1 MNSNKPF
8 EAMNTERPTPNAQR
22 PSFSHQPMSSHL
34 RHWALGVGRWAFGV
48 VLCLLSI
55 APLRA
60 DDSLGY
66 VEPYRI
72 ITLSAAEPGVIAEV
86 LVKEGDAAKKG
97 QVLAKLDTAT
107 LQAELEIA
115 QAEAKLQATRKQRL
129 DELASASRAS
139 PEELEKART
148 DLTIKDAQVRKIEAM
163 IETRLMRSPIDG
175 VVNEI
180 KRDPGEA
187 VSLANPHVLTL
198 VQIDKLTANLFLP
211 PACALA
217 LKTGG
222 TATLLLDDREKVS
235 ATIEFISPITDPAS
249 GTVRVKFM
257 IENAGGQLRSG
268 VRCALA
274 R

>member
-1 MNSNKPF
+1 MNRNQKTALAARTGDF
-8 EAMNTERPTPNAQR
+8 R
-22 PSFSHQPMSSHL
+22 FSPIQTL
-34 RHWALGVGRWAFGV
+34 RICFGFRISDFGFSARLA
-48 VLCLLSI
+48 VLLFLT

-60 DDSLGY
+60 DDALGY

-86 LVKEGDAAKKG
+86 LVKEGDVAKKG
-97 QVLAKLDTAT
+97 QILAKLDTAT

-148 DLTIKDAQVRKIEAM
+148 DLAIKDAQVRKIEAM
-163 IETRLMRSPIDG
+163 IETRLLRSPVDG
-175 VVNEI
+175 LVNEI

-187 VSLANPHVLTL
+187 VSLANPHVLTV

-222 TATLLLDDREKVS
+222 TAILLLDDREKIS
-235 ATIEFISPITDPAS
+235 GTIEFISPITDPAS

-257 IENAGGQLRSG
+257 IENSAGLLRSG

-274 R
+274 Q

>member
-1 MNSNKPF
+1 MNRNQ
-8 EAMNTERPTPNAQR
+8 ETTLLTRPVR
-22 PSFSHQPMSSHL
+22 FGFSAFPVFRICFGFRISDFGFSAHL
-34 RHWALGVGRWAFGV
+34 IAFALA
-48 VLCLLSI
+48 LSP
-55 APLRA
+55 ARA
-60 DDSLGY
+60 DDMLGY

-72 ITLSAAEPGVIAEV
+72 ITLSAAETGVIAEV
-86 LVKEGDAAKKG
+86 LVKEGDPAKKG

-129 DELASASRAS
+129 DELAGSSRAT

-148 DLTIKDAQVRKIEAM
+148 DLTIKDAQVRKIQAM
-163 IETRLMRSPIDG
+163 IETRLLRSPVDG
-175 VVNEI
+175 LVNEI

-187 VSLANPHVLTL
+187 VSPTSAHVLTV

-217 LKTGG
+217 LKPGG
-222 TATLLLDDREKVS
+222 PATLILDDHEKVA

-257 IENAGGQLRSG
+257 IENAAGKLRSG

-274 R
+274 P

>member
-1 MNSNKPF
+1 MNRNQKTTSPAHRSVF
-8 EAMNTERPTPNAQR
+8 R
-22 PSFSHQPMSSHL
+22 FSKFRAFRICFGFRISGFGFS
-34 RHWALGVGRWAFGV
+34 ALLA
-48 VLCLLSI
+48 LLLT
-55 APLRA
+55 AARA
-60 DDSLGY
+60 DDMLGY

-72 ITLSAAEPGVIAEV
+72 ITLSAAETGVIAEV
-86 LVKEGDAAKKG
+86 LVREGDPAKKG

-129 DELASASRAS
+129 DDLASSSRAT

-148 DLTIKDAQVRKIEAM
+148 DLTIKDAQVRKIQAM
-163 IETRLMRSPIDG
+163 IETRLLRSPVDG
-175 VVNEI
+175 LVNEI

-187 VSLANPHVLTL
+187 VSATNSHVLTV

-222 TATLLLDDREKVS
+222 QAALLLDDREKVA

-257 IENAGGQLRSG
+257 IENADGKLRSG

-274 R
+274 P

>member
-1 MNSNKPF
+1 MNRNQETTF
-8 EAMNTERPTPNAQR
+8 ITRP
-22 PSFSHQPMSSHL
+22 
-34 RHWALGVGRWAFGV
+34 GVLLAFGLWPFAFSARLA
-48 VLCLLSI
+48 VLLLLL

-60 DDSLGY
+60 DDALGY

-86 LVKEGDAAKKG
+86 LVKEGDVAKKG
-97 QVLAKLDTAT
+97 QILAKLDTAT

-148 DLTIKDAQVRKIEAM
+148 DLAIKDAQVRKIEAM
-163 IETRLMRSPIDG
+163 IETRLLRSPVDG
-175 VVNEI
+175 LVNEI

-187 VSLANPHVLTL
+187 VSLANPHVLTV

-222 TATLLLDDREKVS
+222 TAILLLDDREKIS
-235 ATIEFISPITDPAS
+235 GTIEFISPITDPAS

-257 IENAGGQLRSG
+257 IENSAGLLRSG

-274 R
+274 Q

>member
-1 MNSNKPF
+1 MNRNQETTFITRPGVLLVFGLWPF
-8 EAMNTERPTPNAQR
+8 A
-22 PSFSHQPMSSHL
+22 FSARL
-34 RHWALGVGRWAFGV
+34 A
-48 VLCLLSI
+48 VLLLLL

-86 LVKEGDAAKKG
+86 LVKEGDPAKKG
-97 QVLAKLDTAT
+97 QILAKLDTAT

-129 DELASASRAS
+129 DELATASRAS
-139 PEELEKART
+139 PDELEKARA
-148 DLTIKDAQVRKIEAM
+148 DLTIKDAQVRKIQAM
-163 IETRLMRSPIDG
+163 IETRLLRSPVDG
-175 VVNEI
+175 LVNEI

-187 VSLANPHVLTL
+187 VSLASPHVLTV

-217 LKTGG
+217 LKPGG
-222 TATLLLDDREKVS
+222 TATLLLDDREKIP

-249 GTVRVKFM
+249 GTVRVKFI
-257 IENAGGQLRSG
+257 IENAAGQLRSG

-274 R
+274 Q

>member
-1 MNSNKPF
+1 MNRNQKTALATRTRLLPF
-8 EAMNTERPTPNAQR
+8 RLSPFA
-22 PSFSHQPMSSHL
+22 FSARL
-34 RHWALGVGRWAFGV
+34 A
-48 VLCLLSI
+48 VLLLL
-55 APLRA
+55 AATLRA
-60 DDSLGY
+60 DDALGY

-72 ITLSAAEPGVIAEV
+72 ITLSAAEPGVIADV
-86 LVKEGDAAKKG
+86 LVKEGDVAKKG
-97 QVLAKLDTAT
+97 QILAKLDTAT

-115 QAEAKLQATRKQRL
+115 QVEAKLQATRKQRL

-139 PEELEKART
+139 PEEVEKARA
-148 DLTIKDAQVRKIEAM
+148 DLTIKDAHMRKIQAM
-163 IETRLMRSPIDG
+163 IETRLLRSPVDG
-175 VVNEI
+175 LVNEI

-187 VSLANPHVLTL
+187 VSLANPHVLTV

-217 LKTGG
+217 LKTGS
-222 TATLLLDDREKVS
+222 TVALLLDDREKIS
-235 ATIEFISPITDPAS
+235 GTIEFISPITDPAS

-274 R
+274 Q

>member
-1 MNSNKPF
+1 MKRNQKTTLTARTGDF
-8 EAMNTERPTPNAQR
+8 R
-22 PSFSHQPMSSHL
+22 FSHFPIF
-34 RHWALGVGRWAFGV
+34 RICFGFRISDFGFPAR
-48 VLCLLSI
+48 LAILLLFLTT
-55 APLRA
+55 ALRA
-60 DDSLGY
+60 EDSLGY

-72 ITLSAAEPGVIAEV
+72 ITLSAAETGVIAEV
-86 LVKEGDAAKKG
+86 FVKEGDTAKKG

-129 DELASASRAS
+129 DELATASRAS
-139 PEELEKART
+139 PEELEKARA
-148 DLTIKDAQVRKIEAM
+148 DLTIKDAQVRKIQAM
-163 IETRLMRSPIDG
+163 IETRLLRSPVDG
-175 VVNEI
+175 LVNEI

-187 VSLANPHVLTL
+187 VSLANPHVLTV

-257 IENAGGQLRSG
+257 LENAAGQLRSG

-274 R
+274 Q

>member
-1 MNSNKPF
+1 MNRNQETTLVTSR
-8 EAMNTERPTPNAQR
+8 T
-22 PSFSHQPMSSHL
+22 SCVFSKFRAFRICFVFRISGFGFS
-34 RHWALGVGRWAFGV
+34 ALLA
-48 VLCLLSI
+48 LLLT
-55 APLRA
+55 AAHA
-60 DDSLGY
+60 DDMLGY

-72 ITLSAAEPGVIAEV
+72 ITLSAAETGVIAEV
-86 LVKEGDAAKKG
+86 LVREGDPAKKG

-129 DELASASRAS
+129 DDLASSSRAT

-148 DLTIKDAQVRKIEAM
+148 DLTIKDAQVRKIQAM
-163 IETRLMRSPIDG
+163 IETRLLRSPVDG
-175 VVNEI
+175 LVNEI

-187 VSLANPHVLTL
+187 VSATNSHVLTV

-217 LKTGG
+217 LQTGG
-222 TATLLLDDREKVS
+222 QAALLLDDREKVA

-257 IENAGGQLRSG
+257 IENSDGKLRSG

-274 R
+274 P